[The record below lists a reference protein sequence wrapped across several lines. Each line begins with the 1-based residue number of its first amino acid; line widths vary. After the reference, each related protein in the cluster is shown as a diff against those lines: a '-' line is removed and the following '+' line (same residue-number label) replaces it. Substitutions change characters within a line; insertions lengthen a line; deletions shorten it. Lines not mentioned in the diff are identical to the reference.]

1 MSKDKTVS
9 IRILSGC
16 RVSGKSLEAGKVYKG
31 LAYED
36 AKFAVSAGRAVYET
50 AAAVPPKKPTTKK
63 EGDE

>member
-50 AAAVPPKKPTTKK
+50 AAAVPVKKKAAQ
-63 EGDE
+63 EGGDK